1 MLAIMLEK
9 IGGDIM
15 EQRQLPIVLF
25 IMAFFLAVGFSIKE
39 IDSKYFNIPQMLT
52 DFHEW
57 MQWKL
62 MPGW

>member
-1 MLAIMLEK
+1 MQK
-9 IGGDIM
+9 YHGGENM

-25 IMAFFLAVGFSIKE
+25 IMVIFVFTGFTIRE
-39 IDSKYFNIPQMLT
+39 IDCEYFSIPQMLS

-57 MQWKL
+57 MRWKL

>member
-1 MLAIMLEK
+1 MFVK
-9 IGGDIM
+9 NGGNIM

-25 IMAFFLAVGFSIKE
+25 VIAFFLAAGFVIKE
-39 IDSKYFNIPQMLT
+39 IDSEYFSIPQMLA
-52 DFHEW
+52 DFHKW

>member
-1 MLAIMLEK
+1 
-9 IGGDIM
+9 M

-25 IMAFFLAVGFSIKE
+25 VMALFLFAGFAINE
-39 IDSKYFNIPQMLT
+39 IDHEFFSIPQMLA

-57 MQWKL
+57 MQRKL

>member
-1 MLAIMLEK
+1 
-9 IGGDIM
+9 M

-25 IMAFFLAVGFSIKE
+25 VMAFFLAVGFSIKE

>member
-1 MLAIMLEK
+1 MLEK
-9 IGGDIM
+9 NRGDIM

-25 IMAFFLAVGFSIKE
+25 IMAFFLAAGFVIKE
-39 IDSKYFNIPQMLT
+39 IDHEFFSIPQMLE

-57 MQWKL
+57 MRWKL

>member
-1 MLAIMLEK
+1 MLEK
-9 IGGDIM
+9 NGSDIM

-25 IMAFFLAVGFSIKE
+25 IMAFFLAAGFAIKE
-39 IDSKYFNIPQMLT
+39 IDSEYFSILQMLA

-57 MQWKL
+57 MRWKL

>member
-1 MLAIMLEK
+1 MLEK
-9 IGGDIM
+9 NGSDIM

-25 IMAFFLAVGFSIKE
+25 IMAFFLAAGFAIKE
-39 IDSKYFNIPQMLT
+39 IDHEFFSIPQMLA

-57 MQWKL
+57 MRWKL

>member
-1 MLAIMLEK
+1 
-9 IGGDIM
+9 M
-15 EQRQLPIVLF
+15 EQRQLPTVLF
-25 IMAFFLAVGFSIKE
+25 IMAFFLAAGFAINE
-39 IDSKYFNIPQMLT
+39 IDSKYFSIPQMLA